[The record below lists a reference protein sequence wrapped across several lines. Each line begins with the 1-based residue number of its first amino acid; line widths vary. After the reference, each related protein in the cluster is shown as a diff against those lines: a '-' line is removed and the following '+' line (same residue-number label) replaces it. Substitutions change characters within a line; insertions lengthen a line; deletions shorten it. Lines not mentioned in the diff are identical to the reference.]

1 MHERYS
7 FEKVIWKGDYQK
19 TFKKLTWIVPLHLV
33 PCYRRDYEKQNRP
46 RNSHKSLFG
55 LQDMF
60 RKILYS
66 FISSNTIFIS
76 VWLKV
81 QMLK

>member
-19 TFKKLTWIVPLHLV
+19 TFKKLSRIVPLHLV
-33 PCYRRDYEKQNRP
+33 PLYRRGYEKQNRP
-46 RNSHKSLFG
+46 RNSYKSLFG

-60 RKILYS
+60 TKIPLS
-66 FISSNTIFIS
+66 IT
-76 VWLKV
+76 
-81 QMLK
+81 